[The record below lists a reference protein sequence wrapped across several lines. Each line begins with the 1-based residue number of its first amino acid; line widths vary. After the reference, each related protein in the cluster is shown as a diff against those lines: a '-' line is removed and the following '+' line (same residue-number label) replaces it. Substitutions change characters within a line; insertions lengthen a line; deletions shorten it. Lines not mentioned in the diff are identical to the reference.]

1 VLCARQSFARLLDE
15 YCSRIVRF
23 VADVPEDLSPPPF
36 VYEGIQC
43 ASQILQVY
51 EASLGQD
58 SRRVATGDSSATDDS
73 NVDGDKGN
81 EAAEDDEDLDAADAA
96 AATALP
102 VDANG
107 DRMCVEFFFFFF
119 FFFFLLVLI
128 FLTFFFS
135 FSCQPSDPARGRAP
149 ALPVAA
155 AVAAPRIG
163 VAVGLRRR
171 GAPDQ
176 LNVGGAQHA
185 GRPQGR
191 RCRGRRIP
199 RQTHPGGAAALGG
212 ARR

>member
-81 EAAEDDEDLDAADAA
+81 DAAEDDEDLDAADAA

-119 FFFFLLVLI
+119 LDFI
-128 FLTFFFS
+128 FLTFFLTFFFFFLS
-135 FSCQPSDPARGRAP
+135 ALRPRPRPCASSSGRC
-149 ALPVAA
+149 
-155 AVAAPRIG
+155 
-163 VAVGLRRR
+163 
-171 GAPDQ
+171 
-176 LNVGGAQHA
+176 GGRCTSH
-185 GRPQGR
+185 RR
-191 RCRGRRIP
+191 RCRPPTP
-199 RQTHPGGAAALGG
+199 RCS
-212 ARR
+212 